1 MPTKPKAPP
10 AVPELYALLLEM
22 SGEAVLLHSGGRIA
36 LANEAAAL
44 LLGAGS
50 ASELIGRPAG
60 EFLPT
65 EPAST
70 TATKSNAFSKRR
82 SVQTRVCRLDGTD
95 VKVQLSQRSCRWRG
109 KPATQVVVRSSAPGL
124 AAAPDPAASVADL
137 LTELPN
143 RRQFRAY
150 LQPAIDRAVRNRHHL
165 WVLYVDLDRFSAINT
180 LHGHAV
186 GDRVLQEAA
195 ARLHRCVRK
204 TDFVASP
211 GGDEFLIALEGTAD
225 EAGARIV
232 AERALQMLALP
243 FDIDGVQLSLTA
255 CIGIT
260 QAPRDGLVPDIL
272 LQNVDVAM
280 WQAKAG
286 NANRL
291 EFYSE
296 EMDAQ
301 RRHST
306 RVRAE
311 TDKRFASL
319 TPKEAEVLEH
329 LVAGEANKMIAYQ
342 LGSSM
347 RTIEH
352 HRARIMSKM
361 QAGSLPELVRMVLE
375 RREGG

>member
-1 MPTKPKAPP
+1 MPTKSKAPP
-10 AVPELYALLLEM
+10 AIPELYALLLEM
-22 SGEAVLLHSGGRIA
+22 SGEAVLLHAGDRIE

-50 ASELIGRPAG
+50 AADLVGRKASELLPPAAG
-60 EFLPT
+60 AQRGAKKPDAY
-65 EPAST
+65 P
-70 TATKSNAFSKRR
+70 KRR
-82 SVQTRVCRLDGTD
+82 SIATRVHRLDGTG
-95 VKVQLSQRSCRWRG
+95 VEVQLSQRECRWAG
-109 KPATQVVVRSSAPGL
+109 APACQVVIRSSAPGL
-124 AAAPDPAASVADL
+124 AAPADPANASADV

-150 LQPAIDRAVRNRHHL
+150 LQPAIDRAVRNRHQL
-165 WVLYVDLDRFSAINT
+165 WILYVDLDRFSSVNA

-195 ARLHRCVRK
+195 VRLHRCVRK

-225 EAGARIV
+225 EAGARVV
-232 AERALQMLALP
+232 AGRALASLALP
-243 FDIDGVQLSLTA
+243 FEIDGVKIALSA

-260 QAPRDGLVPDIL
+260 HAPGDGASPDVL

-286 NANRL
+286 SANRMEL
-291 EFYSE
+291 YSE
-296 EMDAQ
+296 AMDAQ
-301 RRHST
+301 RRHSS

-311 TDKRFASL
+311 VEQRFASL
-319 TPKEAEVLEH
+319 TPKESEVLDH

-361 QAGSLPELVRMVLE
+361 QAGSLPELVRMVIG
-375 RREGG
+375 RREG